1 MKTVKQAA
9 DALLERNEITK
20 EEYAYIEKVGAI
32 TIEKSINRNLKSF
45 AESIKRQISGVS
57 GSVGKLKKVQ
67 EQAKSPITNPTL
79 KSITEWGPLKTTGEA
94 LTFAGEGIKKIWPIA
109 GLFGAGIVGKEL
121 VVDPIVRNRAIE
133 NSYNTMLSST
143 PQLAG
148 EDQNTIRSYFDV
160 VKTFSPN
167 AAANPLVAGSLVNKM
182 VQFGGV
188 DHKLVQDMAS
198 LEESS
203 APEGIFSKVL
213 EGTAKTLTGA
223 PKSKD

>member
-20 EEYAYIEKVGAI
+20 EEYDYLEKNAY
-32 TIEKSINRNLKSF
+32 TIEKSINKNLKTF
-45 AESIKRQISGVS
+45 ADSLKRQISGV
-57 GSVGKLKKVQ
+57 GSSVSKLKKVQ
-67 EQAKSPITNPTL
+67 EASKNPITNETL
-79 KSITEWGPLKTTGEA
+79 RNFTEWGPVKGTGEA
-94 LTFAGEGIKKIWPIA
+94 LTFVGEGLKKVWPIA
-109 GLFGAGIVGKEL
+109 GLFGAGVVAKEL
-121 VVDPIVRNRAIE
+121 FVDPMMQNRAIE
-133 NSYNTMLSST
+133 NSYNTMLQQT

-148 EDQNTIRSYFDV
+148 EDQNVIRSYFDV

-198 LEESS
+198 LQESS
-203 APEGIFSKVL
+203 GPEGIFSKVL
-213 EGTAKTLTGA
+213 EGTAKTLTGV